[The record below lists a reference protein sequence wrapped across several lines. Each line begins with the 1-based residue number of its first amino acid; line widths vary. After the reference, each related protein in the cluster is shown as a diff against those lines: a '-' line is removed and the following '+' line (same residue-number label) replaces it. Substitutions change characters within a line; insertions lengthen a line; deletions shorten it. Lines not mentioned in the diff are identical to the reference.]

1 MSLRMRS
8 LVVAGIVGML
18 FAALGVGA
26 VLAEGGSEVDDK
38 KRSGHGTGAGYGVD
52 REKASSW
59 DEGREAFAGALGVT
73 VEDLDAAARQ
83 VALDRV
89 DEAVEAGKITEEEA
103 AEIRTRVESSEAG
116 DWHPRGRGFGL
127 SAGGEALAEA
137 LGVTVEDL
145 KAAMRQV
152 LLDRIDAAVK
162 TGKVSE
168 EKAEEWRTAI
178 ESGDKPER
186 DGDSRGRWRGS
197 RGHWGP
203 GDKDAATTD

>member
-8 LVVAGIVGML
+8 LVVAGIVGMP
-18 FAALGVGA
+18 FAGLGVGV

-38 KRSGHGTGAGYGVD
+38 KRSGHGTGAGYGVNG
-52 REKASSW
+52 EKASSW

-116 DWHPRGRGFGL
+116 DWHPRGFGL

-152 LLDRIDAAVK
+152 LLERIDAAVK
-162 TGKVSE
+162 AGKVSE

-203 GDKDAATTD
+203 GDKDAATTE